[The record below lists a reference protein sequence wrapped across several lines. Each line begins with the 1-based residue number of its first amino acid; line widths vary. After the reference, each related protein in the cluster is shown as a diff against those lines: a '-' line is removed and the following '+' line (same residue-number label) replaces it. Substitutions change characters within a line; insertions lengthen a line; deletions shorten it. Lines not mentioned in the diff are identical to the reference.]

1 MMNKNNVC
9 DEMLSISDLESIC
22 YDNFDVAESEEDEDE
37 CFD

>member
-1 MMNKNNVC
+1 MMNKNNVY
-9 DEMLSISDLESIC
+9 DEMLSTSDLETIC

>member
-1 MMNKNNVC
+1 MTINVC
-9 DEMLSISDLESIC
+9 DELLPMSDLESIC